1 MLQGRWPLTKIERE
15 WDKHTDIATYRL
27 NWPSGEFS
35 ENCQYNQKKKKML
48 NIADELKLVR
58 FFVVSLD

>member
-1 MLQGRWPLTKIERE
+1 MCIDVTRKMAFEKIERE

-35 ENCQYNQKKKKML
+35 ENCQYNQTNQK
-48 NIADELKLVR
+48 NC
-58 FFVVSLD
+58 